1 MIESDNEIRRS
12 GESKVDTVS
21 RKNVHAYRLPLILL
35 EKILGQNYN
44 AHWEAIMYV
53 AANRICQGE
62 LMLTEV
68 PEEKWSEIKK
78 FKSDTKILPS
88 FIGQVERSLG
98 VENARATYMQTLK
111 MADIAS
117 ENLIEGVVLETEVM
131 KRVFSPG
138 INALKRLEQNR
149 GSPKML
155 RGQRRLSIPKN
166 TEAPESLEQKLGK
179 STETEG
185 IHRKFIP
192 TSPNNATN
200 KHKICI

>member
-1 MIESDNEIRRS
+1 
-12 GESKVDTVS
+12 
-21 RKNVHAYRLPLILL
+21 
-35 EKILGQNYN
+35 
-44 AHWEAIMYV
+44 MYV

-78 FKSDTKILPS
+78 FKADTKILPS
-88 FIGQVERSLG
+88 FIGQVERGLG

-149 GSPKML
+149 GSPKMR
-155 RGQRRLSIPKN
+155 RGQKKINIPIN
-166 TEAPESLEQKLGK
+166 TEAPKSLEKELGK
-179 STETEG
+179 PKETEG

-192 TSPNNATN
+192 GLKEFERLEQKEARQ
-200 KHKICI
+200 K